1 MDKEELILCAPALP
15 NTDKEEATHAPGI
28 PPPHYLPP
36 AQEYGKL

>member
-15 NTDKEEATHAPGI
+15 NTDTEAATHAPGI